1 MDQRNNQHG
10 TQHGTHHTD
19 HFNQHRTRLLGIAY
33 RMLGTRADAEDVL
46 QDAYLRWHEAAPP
59 DNLEAWLV
67 TVVTRL
73 CIDRLRKA
81 KVERAA
87 YVGPWLPEPL
97 IATAADTRSPEW
109 LLEFASDVS
118 TAFLLV
124 LERLGAEE
132 RAAFLLHDVFDVDYA
147 ELARMLGK
155 SAASCR
161 QLVHRARGRVRQPA
175 SAPALP
181 PKFTV
186 SPEMH
191 MQLLQKF
198 MAASKTGDRGQLAA
212 LFSADATFTG
222 DGGGKVASV
231 LNVLHGA
238 DRIARLLH
246 VIARNFGPRLT
257 FQVVDINGQPG
268 VLRYLDGQL
277 DSVSSFVLEADDVV
291 ENDAGDAVIKAR
303 IKALYTVRNPD
314 KLQGVDSYFSFMS

>member
-1 MDQRNNQHG
+1 MNQSMDQHSNQHIS
-10 TQHGTHHTD
+10 

-46 QDAYLRWHEAAPP
+46 QDAYLRWHDTPPP

-73 CIDRLRKA
+73 CVDRLRKA
-81 KVERAA
+81 KVERAV

-97 IATAADTRSPEW
+97 IATEADTQSPEW

-132 RAAFLLHDVFDVDYA
+132 RAAFLLHDVFDVAYS

-155 SAASCR
+155 SEASCR

-175 SAPALP
+175 SAPAVS
-181 PKFTV
+181 PKLSI

-191 MQLLQKF
+191 MGLLHKF
-198 MAASKTGDRGQLAA
+198 MAASKTGDHAQLEA
-212 LFSADATFTG
+212 LFTADATFTG
-222 DGGGKVASV
+222 DGGGKVTSV
-231 LNVLHGA
+231 LNVLHGP

-246 VIARNFGPRLT
+246 VIARNYGPRLT
-257 FQVVDINGQPG
+257 FQIVDINGQPG

-277 DSVSSFVLEADDVV
+277 DSVSSFVLEADDVA
-291 ENDAGDAVIKAR
+291 ENDIGDPVIKPR

-314 KLQGVDSYFSFMS
+314 KLQGVGSYFSFIS